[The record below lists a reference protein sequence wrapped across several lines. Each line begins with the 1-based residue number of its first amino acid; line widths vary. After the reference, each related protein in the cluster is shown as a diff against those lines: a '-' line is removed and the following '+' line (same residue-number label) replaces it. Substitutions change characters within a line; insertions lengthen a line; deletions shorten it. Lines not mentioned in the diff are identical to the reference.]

1 MSALTPVS
9 WGELVDKYT
18 ILVIKAERIQDEAKV
33 RNVRMEMEA
42 LRPSMD
48 EARRTAQINP
58 LESRLKVIN
67 EKLWVIEDE
76 IRDCERVKDFGP
88 RFVELARSVY
98 FTNDERAAVKR
109 LINEAL
115 GSAIVEEEVL
125 SGLYHHPAVILFEG
139 TLGTSKQ
146 LDGTNPRLPW
156 ETLE

>member
-9 WGELVDKYT
+9 WGELIDKYT

-33 RNVRMEMEA
+33 RNVRIEMEA

-48 EARRTAQINP
+48 EARRTTQINP
-58 LESRLKVIN
+58 LESRLKAIN

-115 GSAIVEEEVL
+115 GSAIVEEK
-125 SGLYHHPAVILFEG
+125 SYQAYTITP
-139 TLGTSKQ
+139 
-146 LDGTNPRLPW
+146 P
-156 ETLE
+156 